1 MISSPGCLCLTDGA
15 SGLSSTRFWMTR
27 RPGTLRSC
35 CCRSLRQSPG
45 ACWTGALIATP
56 VVSEPTKTARWRP
69 LATDATGTT
78 IPPAISGLRT
88 VGALGFGQPGS
99 DAIDAVSVARMVA
112 EELRRLLPLRRAQH
126 PLPERERLVRVVA
139 RPGHVDE
146 PDVVGFG
153 FLRAAERKRR
163 AGAHERLDAD
173 ELSGGEG
180 DAAGEDRGRDG
191 GQVLALDPLGDVL
204 RGRVR
209 DLVAEDGRKAG
220 VVLRDW
226 QDAGVDD
233 DLAAGQAV
241 GVGDVLAE
249 ERHLPDEVGLVAPGD
264 GLDALRDPLDAGVVR
279 AGRDDV
285 RPVLPERLRVV
296 LVAELR
302 LLCVGER
309 DMHRAVGHWCLV
321 APGLEEQHADYHGC
335 DRD

>member
-112 EELRRLLPLRRAQH
+112 EDLRRLLPLRRAQH
-126 PLPERERLVRVVA
+126 PLPKRERLVRVVA
-139 RPGHVDE
+139 GPRHVDE

-153 FLRAAERKRR
+153 LLRAAERKRR
-163 AGAHERLDAD
+163 TGVQQREYAHVLG
-173 ELSGGEG
+173 GGEG
-180 DAAGEDRGRDG
+180 DAAGDDRGCDA
-191 GQVLALDPLGDVL
+191 GQVLALDPLGDML
-204 RGRVR
+204 RRGMG
-209 DLVAEDGRKAG
+209 DLLAG
-220 VVLRDW
+220 
-226 QDAGVDD
+226 
-233 DLAAGQAV
+233 
-241 GVGDVLAE
+241 
-249 ERHLPDEVGLVAPGD
+249 
-264 GLDALRDPLDAGVVR
+264 
-279 AGRDDV
+279 
-285 RPVLPERLRVV
+285 
-296 LVAELR
+296 
-302 LLCVGER
+302 
-309 DMHRAVGHWCLV
+309 
-321 APGLEEQHADYHGC
+321 
-335 DRD
+335 